1 MTQSI
6 KRIAIMTVLIMVL
19 TTFAFTAE
27 KPVRLTFATQSINT
41 NRYVYASAF
50 ANVFLKGLPKGSA
63 IDISTTSPGGYGSP
77 SRCQRKPR
85 WRYKAPAPKARD
97 YPSP

>member
-27 KPVRLTFATQSINT
+27 KPVRLTFATQSVGT
-41 NRYVYASAF
+41 SGYVYASF
-50 ANVFLKGLPKGSA
+50 ALELVFVN
-63 IDISTTSPGGYGSP
+63 
-77 SRCQRKPR
+77 
-85 WRYKAPAPKARD
+85 
-97 YPSP
+97 